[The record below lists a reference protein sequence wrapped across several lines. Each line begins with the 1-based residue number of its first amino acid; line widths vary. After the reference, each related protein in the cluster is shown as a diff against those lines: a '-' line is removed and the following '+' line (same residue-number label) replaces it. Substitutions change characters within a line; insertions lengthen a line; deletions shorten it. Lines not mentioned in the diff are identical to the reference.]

1 MIVVHPSSGAKLRK
15 KNNEIQNENIL
26 LKEELKQQKD
36 EIENMNLKAVEL
48 EDEALYTAVSI
59 AMRKDDEISQRA
71 KEFIR
76 LFGTQGLKS
85 PH

>member
-1 MIVVHPSSGAKLRK
+1 
-15 KNNEIQNENIL
+15 
-26 LKEELKQQKD
+26 
-36 EIENMNLKAVEL
+36 MNLKAVEL
-48 EDEALYTAVSI
+48 KDEALYTAVSI

-71 KEFIR
+71 KEFIK